1 MEAIAVLKRA
11 GTCAQKARLVADQ
24 VRGLSAEAAVEIL
37 QFSSKKAAQLVKKV
51 VNSAI
56 ANAQENQGID
66 LDDLYVKAIFVDEGP
81 VAKRFQARARGR
93 ANQIMKRTCHISVK
107 LADV

>member
-1 MEAIAVLKRA
+1 MTEVIAVLKRA

-24 VRGLSAEAAVEIL
+24 VRGLSAEAAIELL
-37 QFSSKKAAQLVKKV
+37 QFSQKKAAILVKKV

-56 ANAQENQGID
+56 ANAQENESAD
-66 LDDLYVKAIFVDEGP
+66 LDDLFIKSIFVDEGP

-93 ANQIMKRTCHISVK
+93 ANQITKRTCHIAVT
-107 LADV
+107 L